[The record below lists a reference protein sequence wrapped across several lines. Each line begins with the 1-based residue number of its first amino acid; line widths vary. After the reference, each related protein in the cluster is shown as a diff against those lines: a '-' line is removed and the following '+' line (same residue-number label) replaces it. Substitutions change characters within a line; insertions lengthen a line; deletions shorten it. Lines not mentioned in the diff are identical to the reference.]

1 VYWLISLLVS
11 EEAKAAILTA
21 IADEYSRKILMST
34 RDVAVSALDLS
45 RNSEIPITTVYRRIE
60 GLVQAGLLG
69 AVKSGRTADGKWYDL
84 YRSLLNRIDISFV
97 DGSMHIEVEI
107 NGNVAHGNVADRFT
121 RMWSTFAP
129 YNQAET
135 TP

>member
-1 VYWLISLLVS
+1 
-11 EEAKAAILTA
+11 
-21 IADEYSRKILMST
+21 MST

-45 RNSEIPITTVYRRIE
+45 RNSEIPITTGYRRIE
-60 GLVQAGLLG
+60 DLVQAGLLG

-107 NGNVAHGNVADRFT
+107 NGNVADRLGGL
-121 RMWSTFAP
+121 ACLL
-129 YNQAET
+129 
-135 TP
+135 